1 MRIGL
6 VSAMSFVVRAF
17 KLLRAAHELLSSVL
31 ATPRSTANI
40 QHSTLHTQHDQ
51 VPRLTYKT
59 GSRLTTAVVIA
70 AALIPSILAQAGSP
84 SHLLNED
91 AALDVLQ
98 RTLKRDRVYEKRI
111 SMDCIAYGTEEKT
124 TVYFEFVL
132 RETHNAK
139 CGGDP
144 ETSPA
149 IDRYRVDRASG
160 KIEQWEPGQD
170 TWHPYKGQQSK

>member
-6 VSAMSFVVRAF
+6 VSAMWFVASAF
-17 KLLRAAHELLSSVL
+17 ELLRAANKLLLSVL
-31 ATPRSTANI
+31 GALRSTANV

-51 VPRLTYKT
+51 VPRLTYQT
-59 GSRLTTAVVIA
+59 GPRLTTAVVIA
-70 AALIPSILAQAGSP
+70 AALIPAILAQAGSP

-124 TVYFEFVL
+124 KIYFEFVL

-149 IDRYRVDRASG
+149 IDRYRIDRASG
-160 KIEQWEPGQD
+160 KIDQWEPGED
-170 TWHPYKGQQSK
+170 TWHPYKGRQSK